1 MAMNKKEK
9 AYVEKLEILAALR
22 HTDGAE
28 EDVLPPESC
37 VYDDDDDELT
47 KGYTF
52 NSYAKRVDESCS
64 SFMSHSKHKNTKA
77 TSEGSISMFSTKT
90 LAYKAM
96 RKDIELRCARELRA
110 IDLLIEASEGWSI
123 DDYLEIMKKS

>member
-9 AYVEKLEILAALR
+9 AYVEKLETLAALR

-28 EDVLPPESC
+28 KDVLPPLVSFS
-37 VYDDDDDELT
+37 DELT

-64 SFMSHSKHKNTKA
+64 SFMSHSKNGNTKT
-77 TSEGSISMFSTKT
+77 TSKGSISMFSTET

-96 RKDIELRCARELRA
+96 RKELELRCAKELRA
-110 IDLLIEASEGWSI
+110 IDLLTEAAKNASR
-123 DDYLEIMKKS
+123 

>member
-9 AYVEKLEILAALR
+9 AYLEKLEILAALK

-28 EDVLPPESC
+28 EDVLPPLVSFG
-37 VYDDDDDELT
+37 DELT

-64 SFMSHSKHKNTKA
+64 SYVSHSKIGNTK
-77 TSEGSISMFSTKT
+77 TTNRGSISMFSTKT

-96 RKDIELRCARELRA
+96 RKELELQWAKELRA
-110 IDLLIEASEGWSI
+110 IDLLIEAAKNE
-123 DDYLEIMKKS
+123 